1 MPRAYHA
8 TVALDGAIYMI
19 GGFDGTQ
26 YYNSVKRFDAV
37 EKTWQEVA
45 PMYHQVKLLNVLKVI
60 LNDSLLICTRNLIAF
75 LNHFLALQN

>member
-26 YYNSVKRFDAV
+26 YYNSVKKFDAI

-45 PMYHQVKLLNVLKVI
+45 PMYHQVIQRNEICSCVDVPEF
-60 LNDSLLICTRNLIAF
+60 SLLTIEITWPSQF
-75 LNHFLALQN
+75 SSSD